1 MLTNDLST
9 IKNDLLSLRG
19 EDPNSKNNSNS
30 TDENSSKD
38 PKTNSKKEPNS
49 KNSTEN
55 KSVQDKDLNKNPNP
69 NPAPNPNIN
78 PPTGKNPVGNPP
90 RKKKRSSLSTVLWL
104 LFFFFLILILFA
116 LIFNVNY
123 TYLTPDDLST
133 LINAL
138 PAGTSVD
145 INGIILQ
152 NSDQL
157 VQVTVVIDGPSGYDY
172 YYTYLTD
179 VTAWNEWINGLNL
192 TLLDSDYS
200 IAVQTTSVFWSLVA
214 FFIPIIIIIA
224 ITVWIFKK
232 IIQSQSNIGKA
243 SKKTLIPQI
252 SNVRFSDV
260 QGYQE
265 IKQELSEIVDFLKQP
280 EKYSKFGART
290 PKGVMLSG
298 PPGTG
303 KTLFAKAIA
312 GEATIPFY
320 SISGSDFVEM
330 FVGVGAS
337 RVRSLFE
344 QAKKTSPSLIFI
356 DELDAVGRRRGA
368 GPGGNDEREQTLNQ
382 LLVEMDGFSSNS
394 GIIVIAATN
403 RPDVLDP
410 ALKRPGR
417 FDRLIDIRLPD
428 IKEREAILRLHA
440 SKGNK
445 KFASDVKWIN
455 ISMRTPGF
463 SGAELENV
471 INEAAI
477 LAVREKLNEIA
488 LDTLDEAIDRVIG
501 GPAKVNNAMSQ
512 EEKILISHH
521 EAGHALIGLIL
532 KDAERVQKISIV
544 PRGSAGGYV
553 LMTPKKEKII
563 QTKAELNAKIT
574 SYLGGRVSEEIFFGK
589 DEITTGAYS
598 DIQEATKIARKMI
611 MEFGMSENLG
621 AIQWNAQEINSYGV
635 SEKNLVSGKV
645 SELIDKE
652 IQDLIDKSY
661 KKAYKI
667 ISENKDM
674 IKLFAKA
681 LMIKEILNREDID
694 YIYKNKKLTDE
705 IIDLEQKENT
715 DLKKKNN
722 KK

>member
-1 MLTNDLST
+1 MFLNDSS
-9 IKNDLLSLRG
+9 IKEQDLLSLRG
-19 EDPNSKNNSNS
+19 EDPNSKNNNSESNS
-30 TDENSSKD
+30 KIEKDNKSSSKENEKNKD
-38 PKTNSKKEPNS
+38 DKSTKQNTDLNNPSPKTEKK
-49 KNSTEN
+49 
-55 KSVQDKDLNKNPNP
+55 
-69 NPAPNPNIN
+69 
-78 PPTGKNPVGNPP
+78 PVGPVPP
-90 RKKKRSSLSTVLWL
+90 KKKKSSLSTILWL

-123 TYLTPDDLST
+123 TYLTPTELANRINTVT
-133 LINAL
+133 L
-138 PAGTSVD
+138 GTSID
-145 INGIILQ
+145 INGLVIQ
-152 NSDQL
+152 DSDQL
-157 VQVTVVIDGPSGYDY
+157 VQVTAVIDAPGGYEY
-172 YYTYLTD
+172 YYTYFANVDDYQTWLED
-179 VTAWNEWINGLNL
+179 SILSNNPNVLNI
-192 TLLDSDYS
+192 DYS
-200 IAVQTTSVFWSLVA
+200 LSYQTTSVFWSLVA
-214 FFIPIIIIIA
+214 FLLPLIIIVG

-243 SKKTLIPQI
+243 SKKTLLPQI

-260 QGYQE
+260 QGYEE
-265 IKQELSEIVDFLKQP
+265 IKQELYEIVDFLKQP
-280 EKYSKFGART
+280 DKYSKFGART

-382 LLVEMDGFSSNS
+382 LLVEMDGFSPNS

-428 IKEREAILRLHA
+428 VKEREAILRLHG

-445 KFASDVKWIN
+445 KFAKDVDWIN

-477 LAVREKLNEIA
+477 LAVREKLTEIT
-488 LDTLDEAIDRVIG
+488 LDTIDEAIDRVIG
-501 GPAKVNNAMSQ
+501 GPAKANNAMSQ
-512 EEKILISHH
+512 EEKILIAHH

-532 KDAERVQKISIV
+532 KDAEKVQKISIV

-563 QTKAELNAKIT
+563 QTKAELNAKII

-598 DIQEATKIARKMI
+598 DIQEATKIARRMI
-611 MEFGMSENLG
+611 MDFGMSENLG
-621 AIQWNAQEINSYGV
+621 AIQWNSQEVNSYGMY
-635 SEKNLVSGKV
+635 EKNSVSGKV

-652 IQDLIDKSY
+652 IRELIDKSY
-661 KKAYKI
+661 VKAYEI
-667 ISENKDM
+667 ISDNKPM

-681 LMIKEILNREDID
+681 LLIKEILNTEDID
-694 YIYKNKKLTDE
+694 YIYKNKKLTNE
-705 IIDLEQKENT
+705 MIELEKKENLNSKKTKENT
-715 DLKKKNN
+715 KTDKK
-722 KK
+722 

>member
-1 MLTNDLST
+1 MFLNDSS
-9 IKNDLLSLRG
+9 IKEQDLLSLRG
-19 EDPNSKNNSNS
+19 EDPNSKNNNSESNS
-30 TDENSSKD
+30 EVEKDKKSNSKENEKNQDNKSKQNTDLNNPT
-38 PKTNSKKEPNS
+38 PKTEKK
-49 KNSTEN
+49 
-55 KSVQDKDLNKNPNP
+55 
-69 NPAPNPNIN
+69 
-78 PPTGKNPVGNPP
+78 PVGPIPP
-90 RKKKRSSLSTVLWL
+90 KKKKSSLSTILWL

-123 TYLTPDDLST
+123 TYLTPTELADQ
-133 LINAL
+133 INSAVI
-138 PAGTSVD
+138 GTSID
-145 INGIILQ
+145 INGLVIQ
-152 NSDQL
+152 DSDQL
-157 VQVTVVIDGPSGYDY
+157 VQVTVIIDAPSGYEY
-172 YYTYLTD
+172 YYTYFANVDDYQTWLED
-179 VTAWNEWINGLNL
+179 SILASNPNVLNI
-192 TLLDSDYS
+192 DYS
-200 IAVQTTSVFWSLVA
+200 LSYQTTSVFWSLVA
-214 FFIPIIIIIA
+214 FLLPLIIIVG

-243 SKKTLIPQI
+243 SKKTLLPQI

-260 QGYQE
+260 QGYEE
-265 IKQELSEIVDFLKQP
+265 IKQELYEIVDFLKQP
-280 EKYSKFGART
+280 DKYSKFGART

-382 LLVEMDGFSSNS
+382 LLVEMDGFSPNS

-428 IKEREAILRLHA
+428 VKEREAILRLHG

-445 KFASDVKWIN
+445 KFSKDVNWIN

-477 LAVREKLNEIA
+477 LAVREKLNEIT
-488 LDTLDEAIDRVIG
+488 LDTIDEAIDRVIG
-501 GPAKVNNAMSQ
+501 GPAKANNAMSQ
-512 EEKILISHH
+512 EEKILIAHH

-563 QTKAELNAKIT
+563 QTKAELNAKII

-598 DIQEATKIARKMI
+598 DIQEATKIARRMI
-611 MEFGMSENLG
+611 MDFGMSENLG
-621 AIQWNAQEINSYGV
+621 AIQWNSQEVNSYGMYEKNSV
-635 SEKNLVSGKV
+635 SEKV

-652 IQDLIDKSY
+652 IRELINKSY
-661 KKAYKI
+661 VKAHEI
-667 ISENKDM
+667 ISNNKPM
-674 IKLFAKA
+674 IELFAKA
-681 LMIKEILNREDID
+681 LLIKEILNTEDID
-694 YIYKNKKLTDE
+694 YIYKNKKLTNE
-705 IIDLEQKENT
+705 MIELEKKEN
-715 DLKKKNN
+715 LNSKKTKENN
-722 KK
+722 KTDKK

>member
-1 MLTNDLST
+1 MFLNDSS
-9 IKNDLLSLRG
+9 IKEQDLLSLRG
-19 EDPNSKNNSNS
+19 EDPNSKNNNSESNS
-30 TDENSSKD
+30 EVEKDKKSNSKENEKNQDNKSKQNTDLNNPS
-38 PKTNSKKEPNS
+38 PKTEKK
-49 KNSTEN
+49 
-55 KSVQDKDLNKNPNP
+55 
-69 NPAPNPNIN
+69 
-78 PPTGKNPVGNPP
+78 PVGPIPP
-90 RKKKRSSLSTVLWL
+90 KKKKSSLSTILWL

-123 TYLTPDDLST
+123 TYLTPTELADQ
-133 LINAL
+133 INSAVI
-138 PAGTSVD
+138 GTSID
-145 INGIILQ
+145 INGLVIQ
-152 NSDQL
+152 DSDQL
-157 VQVTVVIDGPSGYDY
+157 VQVTVIIDAPSGYEY
-172 YYTYLTD
+172 YYTYFANVDDYQTWLED
-179 VTAWNEWINGLNL
+179 SILASNPNILNI
-192 TLLDSDYS
+192 DYS
-200 IAVQTTSVFWSLVA
+200 LSYQTTSVFWSLVA
-214 FFIPIIIIIA
+214 FLLPLIIIVG

-243 SKKTLIPQI
+243 SKKTLLPQI

-260 QGYQE
+260 QGYEE
-265 IKQELSEIVDFLKQP
+265 IKQELYEIVDFLKQP
-280 EKYSKFGART
+280 DKYSKFGART

-382 LLVEMDGFSSNS
+382 LLVEMDGFSPNS

-428 IKEREAILRLHA
+428 VKEREAILRLHG

-445 KFASDVKWIN
+445 KFSKDVNWIN

-477 LAVREKLNEIA
+477 LAVREKLNEIT
-488 LDTLDEAIDRVIG
+488 LDTIDEAIDRVIG
-501 GPAKVNNAMSQ
+501 GPAKANNAMSQ
-512 EEKILISHH
+512 EEKILIAHH

-563 QTKAELNAKIT
+563 QTKAELNAKII

-598 DIQEATKIARKMI
+598 DIQEATKIARRMI
-611 MEFGMSENLG
+611 MDFGMSENLG
-621 AIQWNAQEINSYGV
+621 AIQWNSQEVNSYGMYEKNSV
-635 SEKNLVSGKV
+635 SEKV

-652 IQDLIDKSY
+652 IRELINKSY
-661 KKAYKI
+661 VKAHEI
-667 ISENKDM
+667 ISNNKPM
-674 IKLFAKA
+674 IELFAKA
-681 LMIKEILNREDID
+681 LLIKEILNTEDID
-694 YIYKNKKLTDE
+694 YIYKNKKLTNE
-705 IIDLEQKENT
+705 MIELEKKEN
-715 DLKKKNN
+715 LNSKKTKENN
-722 KK
+722 KTDKK

>member
-1 MLTNDLST
+1 MLTEDLSMNS
-9 IKNDLLSLRG
+9 NDLLSLRG
-19 EDPNSKNNSNS
+19 EDPNSKNDTKSNPEDNKEKNSNS
-30 TDENSSKD
+30 KSEPNPKPNTDE
-38 PKTNSKKEPNS
+38 
-49 KNSTEN
+49 KNQQN
-55 KSVQDKDLNKNPNP
+55 PDLNKKSDPV
-69 NPAPNPNIN
+69 
-78 PPTGKNPVGNPP
+78 PPTNKKTVGPVTP
-90 RKKKRSSLSTVLWL
+90 KKKRSSLSTILWL

-123 TYLTPDDLST
+123 TYMTPEDLANI
-133 LINAL
+133 INGL
-138 PAGTSVD
+138 PAGTSID
-145 INGIILQ
+145 INGIVLQ
-152 NSDQL
+152 DSSQL
-157 VQVTVVIDGPSGYDY
+157 VQVTVVIDGVNGYEY
-172 YYTYLTD
+172 YYTYLSNVD
-179 VTAWNEWINGLNL
+179 DWNTWIGGLQL
-192 TLLDSDYS
+192 TLLDADYS
-200 IAVQTTSVFWSLVA
+200 IGVQTTSVFWSLVG
-214 FFIPIIIIIA
+214 FFIPIIIIVA
-224 ITVWIFKK
+224 ITVWIFRK
-232 IIQSQSNIGKA
+232 IVQSQSNIGKA

-252 SNVRFSDV
+252 SNVRFADV

-382 LLVEMDGFSSNS
+382 LLVEMDGFSPNS

-403 RPDVLDP
+403 RADVLDP

-428 IKEREAILRLHA
+428 VKEREAILRLHA

-445 KFASDVKWIN
+445 KFAKDVDWIN

-477 LAVREKLNEIA
+477 LAVREKLTEIS
-488 LDTLDEAIDRVIG
+488 LDTIDEAIDRVIG

-512 EEKILISHH
+512 EEKILIAHH

-563 QTKAELNAKIT
+563 QTKAELNAKIV

-621 AIQWNAQEINSYGV
+621 AIQWDAKEMNAYGMY
-635 SEKNLVSGKV
+635 EKTSISGKI

-652 IQDLIDKSY
+652 IQELIDKSY
-661 KKAYKI
+661 KKAFEI
-667 ISENKDM
+667 ISQNKEM

-681 LMIKEILNREDID
+681 LMIKEILNTEDIN
-694 YIYKNKKLTDE
+694 YIYKNKKLTDDML
-705 IIDLEQKENT
+705 DLEKKENINTKKTT
-715 DLKKKNN
+715 DKTN